1 MVIGL
6 LVAVQNL
13 ASKDLQFETVN
24 RSTDLYIP
32 RCQRNIMTPAEAYG
46 ILGLKPGASE
56 EAVKS
61 AYKRMALKV
70 GDPAFAELFD
80 RYITVQC

>member
-1 MVIGL
+1 
-6 LVAVQNL
+6 
-13 ASKDLQFETVN
+13 
-24 RSTDLYIP
+24 
-32 RCQRNIMTPAEAYG
+32 MTPAEAYG